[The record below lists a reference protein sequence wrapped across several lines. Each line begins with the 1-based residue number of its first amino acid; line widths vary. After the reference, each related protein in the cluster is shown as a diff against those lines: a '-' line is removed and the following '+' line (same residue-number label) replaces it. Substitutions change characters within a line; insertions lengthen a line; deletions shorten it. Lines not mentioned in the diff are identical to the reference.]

1 MIESIKIENEILLQI
16 KSRLNNLNSRKNS
29 LTPKEYK
36 TEYKQIAKFANKELK
51 AIRKKYPSFEEIQE
65 YLQKD

>member
-16 KSRLNNLNSRKNS
+16 KSKLNNLNSRKNS

-36 TEYKQIAKFANKELK
+36 TEYKQIEKFANKELK
-51 AIRKKYPSFEEIQE
+51 AIRKKYPSLEKIEK

>member
-1 MIESIKIENEILLQI
+1 MTEILEKENEILLQI
-16 KSRLNNLNSRKNS
+16 KSKLENLKSRKNS

-36 TEYKQIAKFANKELK
+36 TEYKQIEKFANRELK
-51 AIRKKYPSFEEIQE
+51 AIRKKYPSFEKIKE